1 VPPVALLRRHWTT
14 WTGTPGTKA
23 DPVTG
28 DHLLYGFLTTEP
40 NAEVRPIHPKAM
52 PLILR
57 TAAEMDAWMTAPW
70 AEAAALQ
77 RPLPD
82 GALRVV
88 TRGERAD
95 GGR

>member
-1 VPPVALLRRHWTT
+1 LFCFAGIWTT
-14 WTGTPGTKA
+14 WNGTRGTKA

-52 PLILR
+52 PVILR

-70 AEAAALQ
+70 AEAAGLQ

-82 GALRVV
+82 GALNIVL
-88 TRGERAD
+88 RGEKAD